1 MSRPSKPML
10 VPKIVVMAGAL
21 VVAASVLWEIGGM
34 AGAAAQLVGGLV
46 SLGGLIW
53 YVVLRLRLRG

>member
-1 MSRPSKPML
+1 ML